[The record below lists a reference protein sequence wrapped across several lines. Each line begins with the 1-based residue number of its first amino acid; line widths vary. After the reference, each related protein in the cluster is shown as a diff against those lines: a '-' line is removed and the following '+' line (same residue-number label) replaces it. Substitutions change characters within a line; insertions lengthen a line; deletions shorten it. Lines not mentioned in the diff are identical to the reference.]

1 LNRETELDDKAVVGV
16 DLPGA
21 GGKVL
26 FIGGYSRSGST
37 LLDCMLGQLPGVF
50 STGELGY
57 IWSHGLR
64 ENRLCGCGSRF
75 LECSFWRRVG
85 ETAFGGWEQVDVDR
99 MVALERAVNRH
110 RYVPLLLM
118 PQVSPAFRTKLEQ
131 YTEVL
136 GSIYRAI
143 HLVSGARLIVDST
156 IDPAYGF
163 VLAHVRGLDL
173 RLVHMVRDSRA
184 TAFSW
189 TRWRRQRDR
198 VDTVLYQRRF
208 HPAMTAVRWVIYHL
222 LIHLLAHKNGAR
234 EMRVLYEDVVTSP
247 EEQVRRIMRD
257 IGEAVDETQLSFLR
271 PGEVILET
279 NHTVAGSLMRL
290 KRGPL
295 PIRVDDEWRTALRS
309 GHRRVVT
316 LLTWPLLRGYGYRRA
331 AGARSARSS

>member
-1 LNRETELDDKAVVGV
+1 M
-16 DLPGA
+16 GA

-37 LLDCMLGQLPGVF
+37 LLDCMLGQLPDVF

-85 ETAFGGWEQVDVDR
+85 ETAFGGWEHVDVDR

-110 RYVPLLLM
+110 RYMPLLLM
-118 PQVSPAFRTKLEQ
+118 PQGSRAFRRKLEQ
-131 YTEVL
+131 YAGVL
-136 GSIYRAI
+136 GRIYRAI

-163 VLAHVRGLDL
+163 VLANVRGLDV

-189 TRWRRQRDR
+189 TRWQRQRDR
-198 VDTVLYQRRF
+198 VDTVMYQRRF
-208 HPAMTAVRWVIYHL
+208 HPAMTAARWVIYHL
-222 LIHLLAHKNGAR
+222 LIHLLGRKTGPL
-234 EMRVLYEDVVTSP
+234 ETRVLYEDVVESP
-247 EEQVRRIMRD
+247 EDEICRIMRD
-257 IGEAVDETQLSFLR
+257 IGEAVDEAQLSFLR
-271 PGEVILET
+271 PGEVVLET

-290 KRGPL
+290 KKGPL
-295 PIRVDDEWRTALRS
+295 PIRVDDEWRSALRS
-309 GHRRVVT
+309 RHRRLVT
-316 LLTWPLLRGYGYRRA
+316 LLTWPLLRAYGYR
-331 AGARSARSS
+331 GATGAHSARSS